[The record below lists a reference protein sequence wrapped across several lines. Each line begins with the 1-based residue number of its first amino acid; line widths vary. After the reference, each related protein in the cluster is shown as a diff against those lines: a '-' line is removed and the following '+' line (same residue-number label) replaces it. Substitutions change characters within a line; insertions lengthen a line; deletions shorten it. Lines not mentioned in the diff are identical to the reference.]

1 MRKKSPFTLIEV
13 IVAAFLCSL
22 IFTILVQGYIFTQ
35 RQRIETHAFHEQAAL
50 SQRIYFR
57 LAPIFSKLAKLEK
70 PQNKQLSSKILSLTK
85 LPHAQGL
92 GLECTFD
99 NGIDPHQ
106 AFCNILTCALYLD
119 GRQRLCLKMINDD
132 NDVREE
138 ILCEGIQTLS
148 FSFFNPNAKKWEE
161 KCLIKELEEAPKM
174 IKVQITLKEN
184 RTSPLEWVFFTHLRN
199 EPIDQ

>member
-1 MRKKSPFTLIEV
+1 MKKKRPFTLIEV

-57 LAPIFSKLAKLEK
+57 LGHIFSNLAKSEK
-70 PQNKQLSSKILSLTK
+70 PHSKQLNSNILKLTK
-85 LPHAQGL
+85 LPNAQGL
-92 GLECTFD
+92 GLDCIFD
-99 NGIDPHQ
+99 NGIDPHP
-106 AFCNILTCALYLD
+106 AFCNILRSTLYLD
-119 GRQRLCLKMINDD
+119 SRERLCLKIINEY
-132 NDVREE
+132 NDEREE
-138 ILCEGIQTLS
+138 ILCEGIQALS
-148 FSFFNPNAKKWEE
+148 FSFFNPNAKKWEN
-161 KCLIKELEEAPKM
+161 KCTVKELEDAPKM

-184 RTSPLEWVFFTHLRN
+184 RSCPLEWVFFTHLRN